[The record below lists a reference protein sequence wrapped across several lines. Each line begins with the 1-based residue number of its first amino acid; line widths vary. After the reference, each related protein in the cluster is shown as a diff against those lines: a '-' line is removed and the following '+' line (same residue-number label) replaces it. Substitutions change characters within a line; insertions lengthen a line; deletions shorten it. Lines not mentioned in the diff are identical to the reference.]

1 MFINKPKQNMI
12 ALKPAESAAVVAT
25 IVRETIEAVYPHY
38 YPAGAVDF
46 FLELH
51 SKAQIQEAM
60 LKEDVYLAM
69 AEETILGT
77 GSIRR
82 NEICRLF
89 ILPENQKKGYGSQV
103 MDLLEEKILENHGKV
118 HIDASFPAERMYLKR
133 GYSFVTYEQIETK
146 NGDVLCYHTMEK

>member
-1 MFINKPKQNMI
+1 MFRWFPETIRSEIIDRLNS
-12 ALKPAESAAVVAT
+12 ESY
-25 IVRETIEAVYPHY
+25 VRETIEAVYPHY

-51 SKAQIQEAM
+51 SEAQIQEAM

-89 ILPENQKKGYGSQV
+89 ILPEYQKKGYGSQV

-133 GYSFVTYEQIETK
+133 GYSFVTYEQMETK